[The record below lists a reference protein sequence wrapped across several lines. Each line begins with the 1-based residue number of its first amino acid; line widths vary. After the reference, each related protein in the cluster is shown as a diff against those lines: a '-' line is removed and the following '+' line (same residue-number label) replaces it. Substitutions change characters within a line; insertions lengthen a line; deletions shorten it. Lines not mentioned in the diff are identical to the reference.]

1 MNKPIV
7 ECSIDVVKENMTGDE
22 SASSSRDVLFNSI
35 KKFFN
40 LLGIEINAVNENS
53 QLFSKPETGERLLII
68 PSSCSKTLK
77 NYFKQILKTAYGSE
91 PLHMA
96 NQRYLFIEIDRSD
109 RFFNVLSSIF
119 EHLDAGMRVKAST
132 LLSLFPSELPEQKQL
147 TQRDVRNAIEE
158 KCFSSGS
165 EEMLEFFFR
174 DPETLHRIFNFVKR
188 EGIHNAVRM
197 LFGAYLAGDVE
208 KDTLK
213 KIMKEFCDEGS
224 KKYSHIKTEIETLA
238 PKKEEMIQNVESRF
252 RNPLWAYIENRKILI
267 IEDQLGR
274 EEEGW
279 GCVLPAIFLS
289 TDKYKEMVKGSKTS
303 KLFSKIAHKTIIH
316 SQEKAPVGITYFKD
330 VGEAL
335 TAIQQK
341 DNYSYFMDFDLILLD
356 LYSSSEHSKSTLLIN
371 MKHPMWQFIEQ
382 INSYR
387 KSQKIPRTSPQVI
400 IFSRDP
406 SGITARTMFKELNA
420 TDYFF
425 KNAEDDMHK
434 SGYYSSF
441 RNAVISSLQE
451 NVLHVG
457 GLTSNPGRKRFD
469 RWFRQFDHCDRPVI
483 LHVMK
488 GFRYYSALNIVH
500 LFDHYLGR
508 EPDWKDNRVKVLTN
522 EYRCPHR
529 FCISYLGRPNKSGPT
544 TLALFSKTDWI
555 RKLRKKIESPT
566 PEKLPQ
572 FCSYESLQ
580 EKIVEDFVRPKPEE
594 GHYCVILL
602 DDFIGSGGQLEEY
615 IQKFINR
622 DLKVTCRKLC
632 ESKDVSADVWGK
644 IKKAFRNVCRKLF
657 RSQEESADIWGK
669 IMEAFRKEPGNAIKK
684 LEIHVF
690 YALGVENEPFETL
703 IKNVKMD
710 ENNEK
715 GIRSIN
721 GNYSVE
727 LDDGSDISVDV
738 KVHIANYTRSIQ
750 EIYKGKEF
758 KAKIEE
764 VLSKYS
770 ILKEFRAE
778 DYSCDFE
785 PLGWKENGGLT
796 VTYANAQANT
806 IPVIWRDCSVNQL
819 VFPGKSPV
827 KEWIALYHRYFNPL
841 TPDEPKCYKEL
852 RCYPWAKKTSQNKPD
867 EEVIRGMCPLHS
879 DWDKNFFETQWDWE
893 TYKKPPCKVR
903 RNE

>member
-1 MNKPIV
+1 V

-22 SASSSRDVLFNSI
+22 SASSSRDVLFESI
-35 KKFFN
+35 KKFFY
-40 LLGIEINAVNENS
+40 LLGIEINVVNEDS

-68 PSSCSKTLK
+68 PSSSSKTLK
-77 NYFKQILKTAYGSE
+77 NYFKQLLKTAYGSE
-91 PLHMA
+91 ALHMA

-119 EHLDAGMRVKAST
+119 EHLEVGSRVKPHAFF
-132 LLSLFPSELPEQKQL
+132 SLFPTELPEQKQI
-147 TQRDVRNAIEE
+147 TRRDVRNEIEE
-158 KCFSSGS
+158 TCFSSGA

-174 DPETLHRIFNFVKR
+174 DPETLHRIFKYVNEK
-188 EGIHNAVRM
+188 GIHNAVRM
-197 LFGAYLAGDVE
+197 IFGAYLAGDVE
-208 KDTLK
+208 KDILEKTLK
-213 KIMKEFCDEGS
+213 AFCDEGPENF
-224 KKYSHIKTEIETLA
+224 SHIKTEIKKLD
-238 PKKEEMIQNVESRF
+238 PKKRKMSKNVECRF
-252 RNPLWAYIENRKILI
+252 KNPLWEYLENRKILI

-279 GCVLPAIFLS
+279 GVVLPAIFLS
-289 TDKYKEMVKGSKTS
+289 PGDYRDAIKDSNASE
-303 KLFSKIAHKTIIH
+303 LFSKIAHKTIIH
-316 SQEKAPVGITYFKD
+316 GQDKAPVGITHFKD
-330 VGEAL
+330 VSEAL
-335 TAIQQK
+335 AEIQQK
-341 DNYSYFMDFDLILLD
+341 ENYSYFMDFDLILLD
-356 LYSSSEHSKSTLLIN
+356 LYSSGEHSKSTLLIN

-387 KSQKIPRTSPQVI
+387 KSQKILRTSPQVI

-420 TDYFF
+420 ADYFF
-425 KNAEDDMHK
+425 KNAEDDAHK

-441 RNAVISSLQE
+441 RNAIISTLKE

-500 LFDHYLGR
+500 LFDHYLGH
-508 EPDWKDNRVKVLTN
+508 EPDWKDNRVKILTP
-522 EYRCPHR
+522 EHRCPHR

-555 RKLRKKIESPT
+555 RKLRKKIENPT

-580 EKIVEDFVRPKPEE
+580 EKIVKDYARAKPEE
-594 GHYCVILL
+594 GHYCIILL

-615 IQKFINR
+615 IPKFINR
-622 DLKVTCRKLC
+622 DLKATCRKLC
-632 ESKDVSADVWGK
+632 ESKEVSVDVWEK
-644 IKKAFRNVCRKLF
+644 IKKAFRKACRKLF
-657 RSQEESADIWGK
+657 RSQEESADIWEK
-669 IMEAFRKEPGNAIKK
+669 IKEAFRKEPGNAIKK
-684 LEIHVF
+684 LEIHAF
-690 YALGVENEPFETL
+690 YALGVKNEPFETL

-727 LDDGSDISVDV
+727 LDDGSDISIDV
-738 KVHIANYTRSIQ
+738 KVHVANYTRSIQ
-750 EIYKGKEF
+750 EIYEGKEF
-758 KAKIEE
+758 KAKIKKALE
-764 VLSKYS
+764 KYS
-770 ILKEFRAE
+770 IIKEFRAE

-785 PLGWKENGGLT
+785 PLGWKGNGGLT
-796 VTYANAQANT
+796 VTYANAQENT
-806 IPVIWRDCSVNQL
+806 IPVVWRDCRVNEL

-827 KEWIALYHRYFNPL
+827 KEWIALYPRYFNPL

-852 RCYPWAKKTSQNKPD
+852 RCYPWAKKTSHNKQD
-867 EEVIRGMCPLHS
+867 EEVIRGICPIHS
-879 DWDKNFFETQWDWE
+879 DWDKKFFETQWDWKK
-893 TYKKPPCKVR
+893 YKKPPCKVR